1 LETLSLGK
9 HNPKLVDIRKAI
21 DHGSLTR
28 DGLLPIEGPRL
39 LEEAQQSGLEIAS
52 VFARRGVV
60 VPAVSSSLQVY
71 EIEPAVFKTIQSTE
85 TSQGIIALV
94 RPRHF
99 SLPDI
104 VSTANPLIV
113 MLARLQDPG
122 NVGTILRVAESFG
135 ADGCIA
141 TIGTASALNSKTV
154 RASAGS
160 VFRLPHVWDLDP
172 RQAVSVL
179 KASGIGVVGTAP
191 SAQQTLDQW
200 DWRKPSAI
208 VIGNEGGGLSEEE
221 MNLCDVLL
229 RIPQASGVESLN
241 SAIAAAVI
249 LYEAS
254 KQRMSR

>member
-1 LETLSLGK
+1 METLSLGK
-9 HNPKLVDIRKAI
+9 HNPKLIDIRKAI
-21 DHGSLTR
+21 DHGTLTR

-52 VFARRGVV
+52 VFTRRGAPA
-60 VPAVSSSLQVY
+60 PAVSSSSQVY
-71 EIEPAVFKTIQSTE
+71 EIEPAIFKTIQSTE

-99 SLPDI
+99 SLADI
-104 VSTANPLIV
+104 VSTPNPLIV

-135 ADGCIA
+135 AGGCLA
-141 TIGTASALNSKTV
+141 TVGTASALNSKTV

-160 VFRLPHVWDLDP
+160 VFRLPHVWELDM
-172 RQAVSVL
+172 RQAVSAL
-179 KASGIGVVGTAP
+179 KASGVGVVGTAP
-191 SAQQTLDQW
+191 SAQQTIDQW
-200 DWRKPSAI
+200 DWNKPSAI
-208 VIGNEGGGLSEEE
+208 VIGNEGQGLSEDEK
-221 MNLCDVLL
+221 NLCDVLL
-229 RIPQASGVESLN
+229 RIPQYAAVESLN

-254 KQRMSR
+254 KQRMSQ